1 MPAYKIMIM
10 GASYGSLLAS
20 KMLFGGHS
28 VHLICLPAEADLINA
43 EGFRV
48 RLPVKGR
55 KDQIELDSRK
65 LPGKVTAGGAAGVN
79 PKDYDLIGLAMQEPQ
94 YRSPG
99 VRELLD
105 AVATSRVP
113 CMSIMNMPPLPYV
126 KRIPG
131 LDYDALKP
139 AYTDPTVWD
148 NFDPGALTLCSPDPQ
163 AIRPPEEKVN
173 VLQVTLPTNFK
184 VAKSRVPTMSIMN
197 MPPLPYVKRIPGLD
211 YEALKPAYTDP
222 TVWDNFDPAL
232 LTLCSPD
239 PQAIRP
245 PDEKV
250 NVLMVTLPT
259 NFKVAKFDNEKGNTI
274 LRQLEQEIDAVRYD
288 PGDGAKIE
296 LPVKLRVHD
305 SIFVPLAKWSMLLAG
320 NYRCVTEDGMR
331 TAQEAVHSD
340 IETSRSVYNF
350 VFDLCVKLGA
360 SPADL
365 VPFEKYA
372 AAAQSLVRPAS
383 AARALQNG
391 VPNIERADKLVQ
403 LIAKQKGLSHPAI
416 DAQVA
421 LVDRRLDQNRKKAAA

>member
-1 MPAYKIMIM
+1 MAMPATYKILIM

-20 KMLFGGHS
+20 KILFGGHS
-28 VHLICLPAEADLINA
+28 VHLVCLPAEADLINA

-48 RLPVKGR
+48 RMPVKGR
-55 KDQIELDSRK
+55 AEQIEIDSRK

-79 PKDYDLIGLAMQEPQ
+79 PKDYDLVGLAMQEPQ

-105 AVATSRVP
+105 LVATSRVP

-139 AYTDPTVWD
+139 AYTD
-148 NFDPGALTLCSPDPQ
+148 AS
-163 AIRPPEEKVN
+163 
-173 VLQVTLPTNFK
+173 
-184 VAKSRVPTMSIMN
+184 
-197 MPPLPYVKRIPGLD
+197 
-211 YEALKPAYTDP
+211 
-222 TVWDNFDPAL
+222 VWDNFDPATI
-232 LTLCSPD
+232 TLNSPD

-259 NFKVAKFDNEKGNTI
+259 NFKVAKFDDPKPTAM
-274 LRQLEQEIDAVRYD
+274 LRQLQDEIEAIRFD
-288 PGDGAKIE
+288 PGDGNKIE
-296 LPVKLRVHD
+296 LPVKLKVYD

-320 NYRCVTEDGMR
+320 NYRCVTKDGMR

-350 VFDLCVKLGA
+350 VKDLCVKLGA
-360 SPADL
+360 NPADL

-383 AARALQNG
+383 AARALNNG
-391 VPNIERADKLVQ
+391 MPYIERADKLVQ
-403 LIAKQKGLSHPAI
+403 LIAKQKGLSHPVI
-416 DAQVA
+416 DAGVA
-421 LVDRRLDQNRKKAAA
+421 LVDARLEANRKKAAA

>member
-1 MPAYKIMIM
+1 VPYNILIL
-10 GASYGSLLAS
+10 GAAYGSLLAS
-20 KMLFGGHS
+20 KMLFGGHY
-28 VHLICLPAEADLINA
+28 VNHVCLPAEADLINA

-55 KDQIELDSRK
+55 KDPVVLDTRK
-65 LPGKVTAGGAAGVN
+65 LPGKVSASAPKEVN

-105 AVATSRVP
+105 AVA
-113 CMSIMNMPPLPYV
+113 
-126 KRIPG
+126 
-131 LDYDALKP
+131 
-139 AYTDPTVWD
+139 
-148 NFDPGALTLCSPDPQ
+148 
-163 AIRPPEEKVN
+163 
-173 VLQVTLPTNFK
+173 
-184 VAKSRVPTMSIMN
+184 KSRVPTMSIMN
-197 MPPLPYVKRIPGLD
+197 MPPLPYVRRIPGLD
-211 YEALKPAYTDP
+211 HDALKPAYTDAS
-222 TVWDNFDPAL
+222 VWDNFDPAC

-259 NFKVAKFDNEKGNTI
+259 NFKVAKFDNEKGNAI
-274 LRQLEQEIDAVRYD
+274 LRQLEQEIDAIRFD
-288 PGDGAKIE
+288 PGDGTKIE

-305 SIFVPLAKWSMLLAG
+305 SLFVPLAKWAMLLAG
-320 NYRCVTEDGMR
+320 NYRCVTKDGMR

-350 VFDLCVKLGA
+350 VFDLCVGLGA
-360 SPADL
+360 RPEDL

-391 VPNIERADKLVQ
+391 APNIERADKLVQ
-403 LIAKQKGLSHPAI
+403 LIARQKGLSHPAI

-421 LVDRRLDQNRKKAAA
+421 LVDQRIEQNRKKAAAA

>member
-1 MPAYKIMIM
+1 MPATYNILIM

-20 KMLFGGHS
+20 KLLFGGHA
-28 VHLICLPAEADLINA
+28 VTLVCLPAEADLINA

-55 KDQIELDSRK
+55 KDPVELDSRK
-65 LPGKVTAGGAAGVN
+65 LPGRVSACGPADVN
-79 PKDYDLIGLAMQEPQ
+79 PKDFDLIGLAMQEPQ

-105 AVATSRVP
+105 AVAKSRVP

-131 LDYDALKP
+131 LDYEALKA

-148 NFDPGALTLCSPDPQ
+148 SFDPGCLTLCSPDPQ

-173 VLQVTLPTNFK
+173 VL
-184 VAKSRVPTMSIMN
+184 
-197 MPPLPYVKRIPGLD
+197 
-211 YEALKPAYTDP
+211 
-222 TVWDNFDPAL
+222 
-232 LTLCSPD
+232 
-239 PQAIRP
+239 
-245 PDEKV
+245 
-250 NVLMVTLPT
+250 MVTLPT
-259 NFKVAKFDNEKGNTI
+259 NFKVARFDSDKSTGI

-288 PGDGAKIE
+288 TPEGKIE

-320 NYRCVTEDGMR
+320 NYRCVTKDGMR

-360 SPADL
+360 KPDDL

-372 AAAQSLVRPAS
+372 AAAQSLTRPAS
-383 AARALQNG
+383 AARALNNG
-391 VPNIERADKLVQ
+391 APNIERADKLVQ
-403 LIAKQKGLSHPAI
+403 LIARQKGLNHPAI

-421 LVDRRLDQNRKKAAA
+421 LVDARLEANRKKAAAA